1 MRRLLAAA
9 LLASSSAALACGY
22 CVEDKVAS
30 VYDHAAI
37 TRALGQKHHVVFF
50 HVEGPLPTALPAQRA
65 LQQAIAS
72 SSGVDAGSVRLA
84 PETATLAVAFDP
96 ARTSLVAVQ
105 SGLEKR
111 LARHR
116 LSLMAFQVMDRPAD
130 LKTVK
135 R

>member
-1 MRRLLAAA
+1 MRA
-9 LLASSSAALACGY
+9 LLASALLAVAPAALGCGY

-37 TRALGQKHHVVFF
+37 TRALAQKHHVVFF
-50 HVEGPLPTALPAQRA
+50 HVEGALPAALPAQRA
-65 LQQAIAS
+65 LRQAIAS
-72 SSGVDAGSVRLA
+72 SSGVHAASVRLA

-96 ARTSLVAVQ
+96 ARTSLAAVQ

-111 LARHR
+111 LARHQ

-130 LKTVK
+130 LKRVK
-135 R
+135 